1 MNVKHEEI
9 KNTLENI
16 SREKADRLIEN
27 CRENPEY
34 TEQIYR
40 LSIQN
45 SHPNSWRASW
55 VLVHLNNKYPELLK
69 NYTERMIEDLP
80 SLKNNRQQVSF
91 FQILRMQDYNTDD
104 AGELFDIALNNLI
117 AAGKQMYV
125 QQNSLLFLEDFICRV
140 PELASELAEVLRGEN
155 NLRNNHS
162 IHLALKRIYKTLDDV
177 KNTEKETN

>member
-1 MNVKHEEI
+1 
-9 KNTLENI
+9 
-16 SREKADRLIEN
+16 
-27 CRENPEY
+27 
-34 TEQIYR
+34 
-40 LSIQN
+40 
-45 SHPNSWRASW
+45 
-55 VLVHLNNKYPELLK
+55 LNNKYPELLK

-91 FQILRMQDYNTDD
+91 FQILRKQDYNTDD

-140 PELASELAEVLRGEN
+140 PELASEPAEVLRGEN